1 MRQAWHDISLAE
13 SFTLRGKHSAE
24 GFTPRLFD
32 YYGASN
38 QALNGEIL

>member
-13 SFTLRGKHSAE
+13 LFTLRGKHSAE

-32 YYGASN
+32 YYGPVIKL
-38 QALNGEIL
+38 LNGEIL